1 MATHTDQK
9 LELLKNVPLFTGLG
23 RRDIEELG
31 RLAEEVD
38 VPAGHV
44 LMREGGSGNEFFVIV
59 DGDVRIERG
68 GATIRS
74 LGPGDFLGEIALIDD
89 LPRTATATTESPAK
103 LLVVG
108 HREFHSLMDQFPTI
122 QTCVLQALAQRVRHL
137 EPDTPH

>member
-1 MATHTDQK
+1 MGTLSEKRQLAHGDDKCIRARPHLLRAPHCALCCANAMAPRRSERAEMATHTDQK

-59 DGDVRIERG
+59 DGD
-68 GATIRS
+68 
-74 LGPGDFLGEIALIDD
+74 
-89 LPRTATATTESPAK
+89 
-103 LLVVG
+103 
-108 HREFHSLMDQFPTI
+108 
-122 QTCVLQALAQRVRHL
+122 
-137 EPDTPH
+137 